1 MPAAHAQDK
10 SSSSNF
16 ETFEATP
23 KAPRKEPGGNRQ
35 IVVEPKV
42 PTQATPKAPPVAS
55 LNPPDSQA
63 EAPPKTPEPDVAQK
77 TPEATKQP
85 DKQPD
90 VQPSVSE
97 ETFAPVTK
105 PEKK

>member
-1 MPAAHAQDK
+1 MNYSLKALLLSLAVTTASAALAMPAAHAQDS

-55 LNPPDSQA
+55 FSSA
-63 EAPPKTPEPDVAQK
+63 RT
-77 TPEATKQP
+77 
-85 DKQPD
+85 
-90 VQPSVSE
+90 
-97 ETFAPVTK
+97 
-105 PEKK
+105 